1 MTDKTE
7 CDNDLCANYGGNGHC
22 VFTEIIK
29 DSNGDCMEEEL
40 LEDVRDR
47 FGRLIRPYDW
57 ITYLKFIG
65 NDAII
70 RTGIVSKVEN
80 GIIHTRVSINQNTKD
95 SRLIASRRIVIMRRG
110 FVVDTVEEWLEL

>member
-1 MTDKTE
+1 MTDKIE
-7 CDNDLCANYGGNGHC
+7 CDNELCGNYGGNGYC
-22 VFTEIIK
+22 TFTEIIK

-65 NDAII
+65 NDASIC
-70 RTGIVSKVEN
+70 TGIVSKVEN
-80 GIIHTRVSINQNTKD
+80 GIIHTRVSINPNTKD
-95 SRLIASRRIVIMRRG
+95 SRLMASRRIVIMRRG